1 MSCAGDPLD
10 VLGRPGPWL
19 DLTLKKTIG
28 WSSSPQYA
36 PLIGTFIIGGQF
48 HCRKH
53 SYSYTGWWRWSSPS
67 SHLIRLCSLMLR
79 YWLRTIISQSFV
91 RNSGRQGMKSV
102 SIVFWLHLNLSERQ
116 TNEQKKDFVWWN
128 HRLHFSRRLLFLIT
142 KFQCVHEFQCPYWS
156 SFLEFNSTVMKLN
169 KNSNYYSK
177 HP

>member
-102 SIVFWLHLNLSERQ
+102 SIVFWLHLNLSEIQ
-116 TNEQKKDFVWWN
+116 TNEQKKRFCMMKPPSTLFQEIIIPYHQVSMRSRVSMSLLIKFPWVPSLQFLMEV
-128 HRLHFSRRLLFLIT
+128 LHG
-142 KFQCVHEFQCPYWS
+142 KF
-156 SFLEFNSTVMKLN
+156 
-169 KNSNYYSK
+169 
-177 HP
+177 